1 MLTSF
6 LFGYM
11 VYQMYNAELT
21 SYLTRQETEPN
32 QTNLTKPNQNKP
44 NQIEPNQTNKQ
55 KQTKQKLI
63 NKYIKETEI
72 TTSLFM

>member
-21 SYLTRQETEPN
+21 SYLTRQKTETN
-32 QTNLTKPNQNKP
+32 QTLLTKPNQNKSK
-44 NQIEPNQTNKQ
+44 QTKPNQTNKQ
-55 KQTKQKLI
+55 KQTKKI
-63 NKYIKETEI
+63 NQQIHKRNGSYN
-72 TTSLFM
+72 

>member
-32 QTNLTKPNQNKP
+32 QTLLT
-44 NQIEPNQTNKQ
+44 PNQTKSSNSN
-55 KQTKQKLI
+55 QTKLA
-63 NKYIKETEI
+63 KETNRNRYMSI
-72 TTSLFM
+72 KK

>member
-32 QTNLTKPNQNKP
+32 QTLLKPNQTRSSKP
-44 NQIEPNQTNKQ
+44 NQTEPDKTKKQTN
-55 KQTKQKLI
+55 
-63 NKYIKETEI
+63 
-72 TTSLFM
+72 